1 MRSFAPPP
9 QPRLVLPSVVGTE
22 PASVSGDFQ
31 SLSAAPVVAS
41 AVQISHGLGRGGS
54 RESGAPPVPGS
65 RTKAIRLPS
74 GDQRRDRSRA
84 KAGPGQVTGVLS
96 LMYTPM
102 KA

>member
-41 AVQISHGLGRGGS
+41 AVPISHGLGRGGS
-54 RESGAPPVPGS
+54 RESGATPVP
-65 RTKAIRLPS
+65 RRPAKANPLPFR
-74 GDQRRDRSRA
+74 DQRGERVPATVRA
-84 KAGPGQVTGVLS
+84 GHVGRVASVVFT
-96 LMYTPM
+96 
-102 KA
+102 